1 MPQDSLTH
9 IQLGIPDST
18 LPESALTLGSE
29 GSPPGSSSGLKAR
42 TRVSGQT
49 GATSSGNCVERIGK
63 FYGSSDGEPRRAL
76 RTHLAHCSQPIPN
89 RSVTLWWRGG
99 LGSTKSVGLC
109 CYLFIGTRA
118 ICRRP
123 DADVRGEIGVAIL
136 SRQTGGVLV
145 HRELT
150 AADADGAIELLAG
163 PLNNCGD
170 LRGAQLS
177 TATNE
182 PVLDFQLGG

>member
-1 MPQDSLTH
+1 MVQRMVNPVGHYELLSPIVHNQSRTEMLPSGGVAVSVPQRAWAYAATFSLERE
-9 IQLGIPDST
+9 PSAEDPT
-18 LPESALTLGSE
+18 LDDFLD
-29 GSPPGSSSGLKAR
+29 
-42 TRVSGQT
+42 V
-49 GATSSGNCVERIGK
+49 RIM
-63 FYGSSDGEPRRAL
+63 
-76 RTHLAHCSQPIPN
+76 
-89 RSVTLWWRGG
+89 
-99 LGSTKSVGLC
+99 VG
-109 CYLFIGTRA
+109 
-118 ICRRP
+118 
-123 DADVRGEIGVAIL
+123 DVRGEIGVAIL
-136 SRQTGGVLV
+136 SRETGEVLV